1 MGKSGATNYTF
12 SVGLIFGNPPIYE
25 WRKEAG
31 DALMKGGFDNFRNL
45 YNNKQNPIFWDIRQ
59 LKNEQSL
66 LQPIHEKYMEDYSA
80 YRWISNL
87 ITDSDGTFGEL
98 LQQSGLVKTNQQ
110 QLGGIDILD
119 KASRIRYGCQL
130 LGYTAAQGCK
140 P

>member
-1 MGKSGATNYTF
+1 
-12 SVGLIFGNPPIYE
+12 
-25 WRKEAG
+25 
-31 DALMKGGFDNFRNL
+31 MKGGFDNFRNL

-66 LQPIHEKYMEDYSA
+66 LQPIHEKYLGEYPVFQE
-80 YRWISNL
+80 ISRK
-87 ITDSDGTFGEL
+87 ITDSNGDLGKGFEGFGMVN
-98 LQQSGLVKTNQQ
+98 SDQQ
-110 QLGGIDILD
+110 QPGGVNILD